1 MNLITSYYLC
11 DDLDRQKEINTCL
24 QKNVDNKLIE
34 NIYLLNDKT
43 YNLDF
48 LTNNTKI
55 KQFEIIENGKLL
67 FKDAIEFINSYC
79 YKDNVILSNSD
90 IYFDNTLRLLKNE
103 DFNNKMFCLLRYN
116 VLIDGTKDIFRHF
129 GEPRSDSQDCWIFK
143 SPLRINTNDLNFSFG
158 TLGCDNMFASILYDH
173 GYELYNPSYDIITY
187 HLHNIE
193 ERNYTIDDR
202 IHGNYCLIKPHHLN
216 EKSDIRFME
225 Y

>member
-1 MNLITSYYLC
+1 MNLITSYYFC
-11 DDLDRQKEINTCL
+11 NDSDRQKEINTCL
-24 QKNVDNKLIE
+24 QKNVDNELIE

-48 LTNNTKI
+48 LTNNSKI

-90 IYFDNTLRLLKNE
+90 IYFDNTLELLKNE

-158 TLGCDNMFASILYDH
+158 TLGCDNMFASILHDH

>member
-90 IYFDNTLRLLKNE
+90 IYFDNTLELLKNE

>member
-11 DDLDRQKEINTCL
+11 NDSDRQKEINTCL
-24 QKNVDNKLIE
+24 QKNVDNELIE

-48 LTNNTKI
+48 LTNNSKI

-90 IYFDNTLRLLKNE
+90 IYFDNTLELLKNE

-158 TLGCDNMFASILYDH
+158 TLGCDNMFASILHDH

-216 EKSDIRFME
+216 EKSDVRFME

>member
-1 MNLITSYYLC
+1 MILITSYYKSN
-11 DDLDRQKEINTCL
+11 DINRQNEINTCL
-24 QKNVDNKLIE
+24 QKNVDNELIK

-43 YNLDF
+43 YELDF
-48 LTNNTKI
+48 LKDTSKI
-55 KQFEIIENGKLL
+55 KQFEIIEKGKLL

-79 YKDNVILSNSD
+79 YKDNVILSNTD
-90 IYFDNTLRLLKNE
+90 IYFDNTLELLNKE
-103 DFNNKMFCLLRYN
+103 DFNNKIFCLLRYN
-116 VLIDGTKDIFRHF
+116 VENDGTKDIFRHF

-143 SPLRINTNDLNFSFG
+143 SPLRVNTNELNFTFG
-158 TLGCDNMFASILYDH
+158 TLGCDNMFASILHDH

-193 ERNYTIDDR
+193 ERNYLIDDR